1 MTHNAK
7 KQVGITS
14 LGYAN
19 LAKAWL
25 FVYAVL
31 YFSAVIQGMR
41 TGVFTPMVSAI
52 FLMLMGILS
61 LIAVFVENRVLRI
74 LLSALWGYATI
85 ANWMKTPM
93 WIPPYSDLQY
103 TVMALLNMVQAV
115 CLAYLGEV
123 WMIE

>member
-1 MTHNAK
+1 MTHQAK
-7 KQVGITS
+7 RQAGIPP
-14 LGYAN
+14 LEYAN

-52 FLMLMGILS
+52 FLVLMGVLS

-74 LLSALWGYATI
+74 LLFNLFEI
-85 ANWMKTPM
+85 
-93 WIPPYSDLQY
+93 
-103 TVMALLNMVQAV
+103 LLVLFLVLILFFIFLELRSNGFQIM
-115 CLAYLGEV
+115 
-123 WMIE
+123 MI